1 MLEGLVLSSGHLLV
15 GRLTSSLR
23 LQLPCRHGD
32 GCESAITN
40 KNNPAAHVCTTCRW
54 DSVPTRFPSSRARHS
69 RDASRGTDAGCPSK
83 GRCGPIE
90 LPTPGPKGKLSVRLN
105 GTNPLRTRE
114 ALRVDVS
121 CYSNELLLSP
131 QEPPMCPEASP
142 PTRPSFLA
150 SASVEGGYRRSSGMS
165 IRKSLASYFSCNAA
179 TLRLRRGG
187 LRFVLTRL
195 KHVANGRH

>member
-1 MLEGLVLSSGHLLV
+1 MPLGLGANSVSFFSCPALAGHL
-15 GRLTSSLR
+15 
-23 LQLPCRHGD
+23 QRHG
-32 GCESAITN
+32 
-40 KNNPAAHVCTTCRW
+40 CR
-54 DSVPTRFPSSRARHS
+54 V
-69 RDASRGTDAGCPSK
+69 
-83 GRCGPIE
+83 PIE
-90 LPTPGPKGKLSVRLN
+90 RQVWARRAANPGPKGKLSVRLN

-114 ALRVDVS
+114 ALRVDAS

-131 QEPPMCPEASP
+131 REPPMCPEASP

-195 KHVANGRH
+195 KHVANGCH